1 MIEFE
6 EACELV
12 FKNVNQL
19 GTEERLIEDSVGWAL
34 AQDIVSQINV
44 APFRNS
50 AMDGF
55 AVKSA
60 WLIGCSAD
68 SPRVMTIG
76 ATSYAGDSA
85 SERDAVKQALKIMT
99 GARVPD
105 GFDAIVPFED
115 TEYGNDEVKFYK
127 PVPSGQHL
135 RQPGEDIVCGQK
147 LFTKGTVLGRL
158 DIGILAAIGL
168 RSVLTFRKP
177 SIEIIGTG
185 DELIDPGEKLTGDK
199 IYDANTFTI
208 FSLTAPYCSRNE
220 RICRVPDRE
229 DKLLEALN
237 SPHDIIV
244 TCGGVSA
251 GERDLVVKIAESCG
265 WQRIF
270 HKVRIKPGKPV
281 YFAMR
286 GKQILFGLPGN
297 PLSAAVT
304 CCVFLLPALK
314 KMAGFADYRL
324 RSKRAIMAAENVR
337 LSNRKLIWPGFIKEE
352 AGATTARFSAKKS
365 SAALTALIE
374 TDGLIIQNGP
384 GEGAE
389 DGIVEVIPWDQI
401 LK

>member
-60 WLIGCSAD
+60 WLKGCSAD

-105 GFDAIVPFED
+105 GFDAVVPFED
-115 TEYGNDEVKFYK
+115 TEYGEDEVRFYK
-127 PVPSGQHL
+127 SAAPGQNV

-147 LFTKGTVLGRL
+147 LYAKGTVLGRL
-158 DIGILAAIGL
+158 DIGTLAAIGL

-177 SIEIIGTG
+177 SIVIIGTG
-185 DELIDPGEKLTGDK
+185 DELIDPGEALTGDK
-199 IYDANTFTI
+199 IYDANTFTVL
-208 FSLTAPYCSRNE
+208 SLAAPFCGITE
-220 RICRVPDRE
+220 RLCRVPDRE
-229 DKLLEALN
+229 DDLLRVLN
-237 SPHDIIV
+237 SYHDVIV

-265 WQRIF
+265 WQRAF
-270 HKVRIKPGKPV
+270 HKVRIKPGKPI
-281 YFAMR
+281 YFAVR
-286 GKQILFGLPGN
+286 GKQVLFGLPGN
-297 PLSAAVT
+297 PLSTAVT

-365 SAALTALIE
+365 SAALTALLE
-374 TDGLIIQNGP
+374 TDGLIIQNGA
-384 GEGAE
+384 GEDSG
-389 DGIVEVIPWDQI
+389 DVIVEVIGWSQI
-401 LK
+401 LQ